1 MWTTENRSR
10 YDRDR
15 LRYPSDL
22 TDEEWSLVQRLVQP
36 AKRGGRK
43 REVVVREVVN
53 GVMYVLST
61 GCSGDTSP
69 RICRHGARYTT
80 SGPGGTTIGTIE
92 KIHYALYVQCH

>member
-1 MWTTENRSR
+1 MWTTENRPR

-22 TDEEWSLVQRLVQP
+22 TDEEWSLVELLISSGQAWRSQT
-36 AKRGGRK
+36 RGGGA
-43 REVVVREVVN
+43 EVVN

-61 GCSGDTSP
+61 GCQWGTSP

-80 SGPGGTTIGTIE
+80 T
-92 KIHYALYVQCH
+92 

>member
-1 MWTTENRSR
+1 MWTTENRPR
-10 YDRDR
+10 YNRDK

-22 TDEEWSLVQRLVQP
+22 TDEEWSLIEPLIPP

-61 GCSGDTSP
+61 GSVAIHPEGSTTKK
-69 RICRHGARYTT
+69 HGA
-80 SGPGGTTIGTIE
+80 
-92 KIHYALYVQCH
+92 